1 MNASFVQARRSR
13 RKIIHLLQKQQEV
26 DSKAAKLLK
35 EQFLAGHRRLLVCIA
50 GMLNDLRSSLHVD
63 ADRGFTRNSS
73 EDDRRLFCAVCT
85 DFSLEEWQ
93 SLQAKETHLNVRR
106 IVTSVLLSTAQKS
119 YDEVA
124 PFGFLSRLGSNEG
137 EKVEIDKRKAL
148 RDSHALEVS
157 SITNEINL
165 NLLEIRERADQFL
178 RSATSAASIACL
190 INDSPIKDQVKEI
203 LADTSSKLSSS
214 WKTIAEEQAISLRES
229 QSHLD
234 QLIGI
239 YEQHPIESEPMLC
252 LQDGGQDA
260 R

>member
-13 RKIIHLLQKQQEV
+13 RKIIHLLQQQQEV

-50 GMLNDLRSSLHVD
+50 GMLNDLRSSQHVD
-63 ADRGFTRNSS
+63 ADKGFTRDSS

-93 SLQAKETHLNVRR
+93 SLQVKEAHLNVRS
-106 IVTSVLLSTAQKS
+106 IVTSVLLSAAQKA

-124 PFGFLSRLGSNEG
+124 PFGFLSRMASSES
-137 EKVEIDKRKAL
+137 ERTEIDRCKAL
-148 RDSHALEVS
+148 RDSHALQAS

-165 NLLEIRERADQFL
+165 NLDEIREKADQFL
-178 RSATSAASIACL
+178 RSATSPNSIACL
-190 INDSPIKDQVKEI
+190 INDSSIKDQVKEI
-203 LADTSSKLSSS
+203 LADTSSKLSSA
-214 WKTIAEEQAISLRES
+214 WKSVAEEQVISLRES

-239 YEQHPIESEPMLC
+239 YEKQPTESEPMLC